1 MFAIDLISSAIP
13 ALTPNDSA
21 GKALELMNE
30 FHADKLPVV
39 ARKNYLGLAEEDQL
53 LKEDA
58 KTLLSDIALSVIK
71 PAIREDVHFLE
82 ALKIV
87 GDYQLSLLPVLDK
100 AMHYAGAIPVNAL
113 LKALSRFN
121 DVQQEGG
128 TLIVEMKPSD
138 YMLSEIARVAES
150 IDVSLLGIHTMT
162 APESGVLR
170 VLLKTNRQNLDDFAG
185 SLKQLNYNIIY
196 HFDKADNSE
205 GLQKNYEN
213 LMNYINM

>member
-21 GKALELMNE
+21 GRALELMNE
-30 FHADKLPVV
+30 FHTDKLPVV
-39 ARKNYLGLAEEDQL
+39 AGKNYLGLAEEDQL
-53 LKEDA
+53 LKEDT
-58 KTLLSDIALSVIK
+58 KTLLRDISVSVIK
-71 PAIREDVHFLE
+71 PAIREDVHFFG

-87 GDYQLSLLPVLDK
+87 GDYQLSVLPVLDK
-100 AMHYAGAIPVNAL
+100 TMHYAGVIAVSAL
-113 LKALSRFN
+113 LNALSRFN
-121 DVQQEGG
+121 DIQQEGG
-128 TLIVEMKPSD
+128 MLIVEMKPPD

-150 IDVSLLGIHTMT
+150 ADITLLGIHTIT
-162 APESGVLR
+162 EPGSGSLK
-170 VLLKTNRQNLDDFAG
+170 VLLKTNRQNLDDFAA

-196 HFDKADNSE
+196 HFDKAENPE